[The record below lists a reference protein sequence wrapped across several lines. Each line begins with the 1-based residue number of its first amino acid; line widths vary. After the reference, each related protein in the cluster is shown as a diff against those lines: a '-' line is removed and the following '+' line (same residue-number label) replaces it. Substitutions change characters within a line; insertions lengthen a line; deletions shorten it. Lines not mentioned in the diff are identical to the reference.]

1 MSKISLAILLTT
13 MLLFPGCTWVKLTA
27 LGEDVALVETET
39 VEGCQKLGTTTSYVK
54 HTIGPMDRS
63 EETIVEELVT
73 LAKNRAAEMGGN
85 SIVAEGPP
93 EEGNMRFRVY
103 WCKH

>member
-1 MSKISLAILLTT
+1 

-27 LGEDVALVETET
+27 LGEDVALIETEA

-54 HTIGPMDRS
+54 HAIGPIDRS
-63 EETIVEELVT
+63 EEKVVEELVT

-93 EEGNMRFRVY
+93 EDGKMRFRVY